1 MGQRAA
7 IRAAIRC
14 IMLRAKGPWEHAY
27 YAIPDQR
34 RDVSFVDA
42 ESNPREWTVGIR
54 HKVIGSPNAK
64 PMVLIHGLMTSSYS
78 WRYVLKPLAE
88 AGYRVF
94 APDLL
99 GSGASE
105 KPLQFRY
112 SVANVARM
120 IAAYI
125 RAVSPDTPVYLIGN
139 SLGGLYS
146 LRALLDDASIARR
159 FVMMHSPGYPL
170 VRTHASS
177 MLFRAPGV
185 GAAARA
191 LIAHV
196 AHSYPRWF
204 VSKNV
209 HYARTDMMSE
219 EEVAEYGRIFD
230 TAEHADVFAKIL
242 DESLTARE
250 HAAIVRR
257 VRVDPPALPIRLFWA
272 RKDVMVPPS
281 FGPKYA
287 ADIPAAELVWFDDAS
302 HFLHVDAPDAVVR
315 ELLRFDV

>member
-1 MGQRAA
+1 MSSGV
-7 IRAAIRC
+7 
-14 IMLRAKGPWEHAY
+14 LPKKGPWEHAY

-34 RDVSFVDA
+34 RDVSFID
-42 ESNPREWTVGIR
+42 SDGRSWTVGIR
-54 HKVIGSPNAK
+54 HKVIGASDAK

-78 WRYVLKPLAE
+78 WRYVLKPLAD

-120 IAAYI
+120 IAAYL
-125 RAVSPDTPVYLIGN
+125 RAVAPDPQTAYLVGN
-139 SLGGLYS
+139 SLGGLYC

-177 MLFRAPGV
+177 ILFRAPGL
-185 GAAARA
+185 GSAARA

-204 VSKNV
+204 IANNV

-230 TAEHADVFAKIL
+230 TPPHADVFAKIL
-242 DESLTARE
+242 DESLTANE

-257 VRVDPPALPIRLFWA
+257 LRAGAPALPTRLFWA

-302 HFLHVDAPDAVVR
+302 HFLHVDAPDAVVK
-315 ELLRFDV
+315 ELLRFDA